1 MQDFGKKMGWT
12 RNGLYVGALLLVV
25 MGVLCLV
32 AHGIMPE
39 PMHNTGLPEGYTA
52 GGLIGAAVMAV
63 LGFIMLAAF
72 KLGGGSRYLSGFLF
86 LSGIYSLICTVA
98 VLVDPLFGTLSYEWV
113 IAVLIGL
120 FGAILFIEG
129 VFASRV
135 VGYKA
140 WGVQVILGLVEIVL
154 ALAVVY
160 DSAYASTIAG
170 IAFFVLAV
178 EVALIPASSSKIQVA
193 A

>member
-12 RNGLYVGALLLVV
+12 RMGLYVGAILLAV
-25 MGVLCLV
+25 MGVLCFV

-39 PMHNTGLPEGYTA
+39 PMHNTGLPSGYAA
-52 GGLIGAAVMAV
+52 GELIGAAVMFI
-63 LGFIMLAAF
+63 LGFVMLAAF
-72 KLGGGSRYLSGFLF
+72 KLGGGSKNLSGFLF
-86 LSGIYSLICTVA
+86 LSGIYSWICVVA
-98 VLVDPLFGTLSYEWV
+98 ILVDPLCGTLSYEWV

-129 VFASRV
+129 VFASRT

-140 WGVQVILGLVEIVL
+140 WVAQVILGLVEIVL

-160 DSAYASTIAG
+160 NSANAATIAG

-178 EVALIPASSSKIQVA
+178 EVALIPSGAKNIVVE
-193 A
+193 

>member
-1 MQDFGKKMGWT
+1 MQDLGKKMGWT
-12 RNGLYVGALLLVV
+12 RGGLYVGALLLAV
-25 MGVLCLV
+25 MGVLCFV

-39 PMHNTGLPEGYTA
+39 PMHNTGLPEGYTL
-52 GGLIGAAVMAV
+52 GGILGAVVMAV

-72 KLGGGSRYLSGFLF
+72 QLGGGSRNLSGFLI
-86 LSGIYSLICTVA
+86 LSGIYSVICAVA

-113 IAVLIGL
+113 IAVLVGL
-120 FGAILFIEG
+120 FGAILFIEA

-135 VGYKA
+135 IGYKA
-140 WGVQVILGLVEIVL
+140 WVLQAVLGLVEIVL

-160 DSAYASTIAG
+160 DSANAATIAG

-178 EVALIPASSSKIQVA
+178 EVALIPGSASKIQVA